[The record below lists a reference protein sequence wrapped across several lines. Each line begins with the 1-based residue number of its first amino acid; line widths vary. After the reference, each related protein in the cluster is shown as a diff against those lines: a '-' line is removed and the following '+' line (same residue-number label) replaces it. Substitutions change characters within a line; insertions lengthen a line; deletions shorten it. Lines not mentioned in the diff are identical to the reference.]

1 MKKIS
6 KIISI
11 ALTSFIV
18 LMGIVI
24 FTSFI
29 SAQNNYG
36 VSMVFNRAYMV
47 VKTDSMEPTLKVGT
61 GIVVEKVDTDTLRG
75 KEENYEGDIIT
86 FYRPSQGIVVTHRIY
101 SVNQDVNGNKYFECV
116 GDNLYSAQCPNND
129 CTYMGRDYVYPKYV
143 IGKVVKDSQGLGTA
157 FSIFNNEFVKIL
169 LIGIPVVYLF
179 VSSIMDFSK
188 ERGTANETEE

>member
-18 LMGIVI
+18 LMGIIVI
-24 FTSFI
+24 TSFM

-36 VSMVFNRAYMV
+36 VAMVFNRAYMV

-61 GIVVEKVDTDTLRG
+61 GIVVEKVDTDSLRG
-75 KEENYEGDIIT
+75 KDDNYEGDIIT

-101 SVNQDVNGNKYFECV
+101 SVNEDMNGNKYFECV
-116 GDNLYSAQCPNND
+116 GDNLYSSQCPSND

-143 IGKVVKDSQGLGTA
+143 IGKVVKDSEGLGTA
-157 FSIFNNEFVKIL
+157 FSIFNNDIIKVCLFALPIGYL
-169 LIGIPVVYLF
+169 LVTSFID
-179 VSSIMDFSK
+179 SIK
-188 ERGTANETEE
+188 ERGTANEKE